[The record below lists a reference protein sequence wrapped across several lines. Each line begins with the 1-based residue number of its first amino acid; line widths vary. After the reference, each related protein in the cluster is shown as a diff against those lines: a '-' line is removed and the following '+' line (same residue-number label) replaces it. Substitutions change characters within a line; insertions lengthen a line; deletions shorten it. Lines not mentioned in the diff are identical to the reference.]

1 MADLSVSACEH
12 GCEEGTFNLT
22 CAQLS
27 PLLFENGVS
36 CSDRIPAAEMGLT
49 LSESLV
55 IWLFHR
61 LLLNSP
67 IAKNLEGS
75 EERPRHADADPKS

>member
-1 MADLSVSACEH
+1 MP
-12 GCEEGTFNLT
+12 T
-22 CAQLS
+22 
-27 PLLFENGVS
+27 
-36 CSDRIPAAEMGLT
+36 AEMGLT